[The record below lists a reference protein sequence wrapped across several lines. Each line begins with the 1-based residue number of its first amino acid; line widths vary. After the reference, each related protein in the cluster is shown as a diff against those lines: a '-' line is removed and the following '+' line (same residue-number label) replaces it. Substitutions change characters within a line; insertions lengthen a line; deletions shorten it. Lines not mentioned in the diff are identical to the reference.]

1 MDKSEIKSFH
11 DIGKEYRENYSRDR
25 IKGIVLQ
32 AAVSLLIALAA
43 FIFFLVCLGAVG
55 FESDER
61 PVVFGISG
69 FFALQLLV
77 LFTVLTIV
85 RNIKR
90 NKELQNSDE
99 WLGKKYA
106 ITYKRV
112 RGCAIRKVRPLLIAL
127 PIVSFVLLMF
137 NLVAVLPS
145 YLDHPVQQENLV
157 QVEGEIVYFDVAKM
171 KSSEMYT
178 FGLKDNTALY
188 RISYDSYYPCDK
200 TIKEEVKVGD
210 YVYLSIDS
218 TEKTS
223 HTSAEG
229 YAEVSNVYSF
239 RTATKEY
246 LTYEQ
251 YLNDFNQDKKIVS
264 TIYYVN
270 YSISGLA
277 LLGLSASIAF
287 LIVRSTKEDIRIS
300 NLS

>member
-1 MDKSEIKSFH
+1 M
-11 DIGKEYRENYSRDR
+11 
-25 IKGIVLQ
+25 
-32 AAVSLLIALAA
+32 
-43 FIFFLVCLGAVG
+43 
-55 FESDER
+55 
-61 PVVFGISG
+61 VFGTSG
-69 FFALQLLV
+69 FFALQLLT
-77 LFTVLTIV
+77 LFTILTII
-85 RNIKR
+85 RTIKR

-99 WLGKKYA
+99 WLGRKYA
-106 ITYKRV
+106 ITNKRV
-112 RGCAIRKVRPLLIAL
+112 RGCAIRKVRPFLIAL
-127 PIVSFVLLMF
+127 PIITFVFLAF

-145 YLDHPVQQENLV
+145 YLDCPAQQENLV
-157 QVEGEIVYFDVAKM
+157 QVEGEVVYFDVAKM

-178 FGLKDNTALY
+178 FGLKDNTTLY

-200 TIKEEVKVGD
+200 TIKDEVKVGD

-223 HTSAEG
+223 YAFTEG
-229 YAEVSNVYSF
+229 YEGVSNVYSF

-251 YLNDFNQDKKIVS
+251 YLNDFNEDKIIIS

-277 LLGLSASIAF
+277 FLGLLASVAF
-287 LIVRSTKEDIRIS
+287 LIVRSIKEDIRIS

>member
-1 MDKSEIKSFH
+1 MSKNEIRTFA
-11 DIGKEYRENYSRDR
+11 DIGREYRENYPRVR

-32 AAVSLLIALAA
+32 AIVSLIIAAAA
-43 FIFFLVCLGAVG
+43 FIFFLFCLGVVG

-61 PVVFGISG
+61 PMVFGTSG
-69 FFALQLLV
+69 FFALQLLT
-77 LFTVLTIV
+77 LFTILTII
-85 RNIKR
+85 RTIKR

-99 WLGKKYA
+99 WLGRKYA
-106 ITYKRV
+106 ITNKRV
-112 RGCAIRKVRPLLIAL
+112 KGCAIRKVRPSLISL
-127 PIVSFVLLMF
+127 PIIAFVFLVF
-137 NLVAVLPS
+137 NLGVVLGS
-145 YLDHPVQQENLV
+145 YLERPAQQENLV
-157 QVEGEIVYFDVAKM
+157 QVEGEVVYFDVAKM

-178 FGLKDNTALY
+178 FGLKDNTTLY

-200 TIKEEVKVGD
+200 SITDEVKVGD

-223 HTSAEG
+223 YTSAEG
-229 YAEVSNVYSF
+229 YEGVSNVYSF

-246 LTYEQ
+246 LKYEQ
-251 YLNDFNQDKKIVS
+251 YLNDFNEDKKIVS

-277 LLGLSASIAF
+277 FLGLLASVTF
-287 LIVRSTKEDIRIS
+287 LIVRSIKEDIRIS